1 MRHMAPLRAPR
12 MAQIA
17 LALCDLIRVVREG
30 IVDSAA
36 VQVKIFAV
44 VFHRNAGTFDVP
56 ARIADAPRRVPFQ
69 GLILEL

>member
-12 MAQIA
+12 MAEVA
-17 LALCDLIRVVREG
+17 LRLRDLVRVVREG
-30 IVDSAA
+30 IVDAAA
-36 VQVKIFAV
+36 VQVEVFAV